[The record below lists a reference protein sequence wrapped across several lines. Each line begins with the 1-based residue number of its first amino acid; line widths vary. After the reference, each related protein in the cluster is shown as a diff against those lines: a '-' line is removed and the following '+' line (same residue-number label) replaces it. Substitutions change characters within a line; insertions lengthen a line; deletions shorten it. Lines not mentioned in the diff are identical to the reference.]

1 MTIRHGGRAT
11 PRGFQFE
18 LTGGRL
24 CLDFA
29 NTLDNRPTDQPQE
42 RLATYADLISWSV
55 QAGALQQPAARRLE
69 ALAARRAREAAE
81 VLGRARDLRE
91 AIFAVLSGHA
101 ADRPAPAGALEV
113 LQSALPGAMSRLR
126 LAPGKTGFS
135 WGWDADD
142 EALDAMLWP
151 VVRSATDLLTSDDL
165 DRVRVCA
172 GQRCNWLFLD
182 QSRNRSRRWCDMTVC
197 GNRDKARRFYR
208 RARASA

>member
-1 MTIRHGGRAT
+1 MPIRHGGRAT
-11 PRGFQFE
+11 PHGFQFE

-29 NTLDNRPTDQPQE
+29 NTLDNRPTDHPQE

-55 QAGALQQPAARRLE
+55 QAGALQPPAARRLE

-81 VLGRARDLRE
+81 LLGRARDLRE

-101 ADRPAPAGALEV
+101 AGRPAPAGALEV
-113 LQSALPGAMSRLR
+113 LQAALPGAMSRLR
-126 LAPGKTGFS
+126 LAPGKTGFA
-135 WGWDADD
+135 WGWDADA

-172 GQRCNWLFLD
+172 GQCCNWLFLD